1 MSPQS
6 NRKAILASVL
16 LVAMAVMGQSSKC
29 PDITKYRTSYVE
41 NNYDPALM
49 TGLWYEHMYIDIAQ
63 VASSCERLNAT
74 YNESNGVLTSDFEVQ
89 YGDLPF
95 TITEVYTPPENGTM
109 KGYYV
114 KTVKEP
120 GSKLLPIP
128 TVVSDVQ
135 FFSASKTS
143 KTYDTVI
150 LTSCLEKLG
159 MAIHEIVFAT
169 RNKFENSSI
178 LSAMENT
185 AKSLGIE
192 YNEKALKR
200 VDWTKKVCK
209 NL

>member
-1 MSPQS
+1 MEST
-6 NRKAILASVL
+6 LAL
-16 LVAMAVMGQSSKC
+16 LLFVTMVATGLSGKC
-29 PDITKYRTSYVE
+29 PDITKYRSTYVE
-41 NNYDPALM
+41 NKYDPDLM

-63 VASSCERLNAT
+63 VGASCARLNAT

-200 VDWTKKVCK
+200 VDWTKKICK